1 MWYNLFM
8 EMKICSKCHENKNID
23 CFRLRKNKNKII
35 RNSQCRECE
44 RELSKEY
51 YFKHKEERK
60 EKVSSYGKE
69 YRKRE
74 KYKEYQRK
82 YRDEHKEELKD
93 YNINY
98 RLDNKDKIKAQ
109 RKLKYL
115 NNKEEINCKNKE
127 RYRNDE
133 DFSNRIKQR
142 AKEYYQK
149 VKDTEEYKK
158 TISDYRERNKEHI
171 KEVNKKYNIDN
182 KEIISLKKK
191 LFYEEH
197 KKDVIWNLKK
207 RLRNNIRDS
216 FNRKGHCKSSRTREI
231 VGIDLNE
238 LSYYLLGTFENN
250 YGYEWDG
257 IEEVHIDHI
266 IPLSTVNT
274 KEEVIKLCHYTNLQL
289 LKGKDNLE
297 KSDRLDWTL
306 NKKGE

>member
-1 MWYNLFM
+1 M

-74 KYKEYQRK
+74 KY
-82 YRDEHKEELKD
+82 
-93 YNINY
+93 
-98 RLDNKDKIKAQ
+98 
-109 RKLKYL
+109 
-115 NNKEEINCKNKE
+115 
-127 RYRNDE
+127 
-133 DFSNRIKQR
+133 
-142 AKEYYQK
+142 
-149 VKDTEEYKK
+149 
-158 TISDYRERNKEHI
+158 
-171 KEVNKKYNIDN
+171 NIDN

-238 LSYYLLGTFENN
+238 LSYYLLETFKNN

-266 IPLSTVNT
+266 IPLSTVDT